1 MVVPLIFPAQASV
14 AVGTVLTEAEHWP
27 VMFGRVVRSGIGAVV
42 SAITVTKVVQ
52 LLVKVPSSTSMVNEC
67 AITESNTG
75 SNVTRRLVAGVAADL
90 VSRTVDP
97 SFSVMVSVWL
107 GSGSETET
115 ERVTGKP
122 LAGAQEMDV
131 DWGQRICRG
140 MSTTAEQVLE
150 SQPSSTVSVT
160 VPCWFQTP
168 PLLKVNTGVALVG
181 SSKVAFGQS
190 VVHW

>member
-14 AVGTVLTEAEHWP
+14 AVGALLTEAEHWP
-27 VMFGRVVRSGIGAVV
+27 VMVGSMATSGIGAVV
-42 SAITVTKVVQ
+42 SAITVTEVVQ
-52 LLVKVPSSTSMVNEC
+52 LLVAVPSSTSRVNEC

-122 LAGAQEMDV
+122 LAGPQIDV
-131 DWGQRICRG
+131 DWGQRISG
-140 MSTTAEQVLE
+140 EMSTTAEQVLE

>member
-1 MVVPLIFPAQASV
+1 MV
-14 AVGTVLTEAEHWP
+14 
-27 VMFGRVVRSGIGAVV
+27 GARV

-52 LLVKVPSSTSMVNEC
+52 LLVAVPSSTSIVNEC

-97 SFSVMVSVWL
+97 SFKVMVRVWL

-122 LAGAQEMDV
+122 LAGAQESDV
-131 DWGQRICRG
+131 GGGQTIWGR
-140 MSTTAEQVLE
+140 T
-150 SQPSSTVSVT
+150 
-160 VPCWFQTP
+160 
-168 PLLKVNTGVALVG
+168 
-181 SSKVAFGQS
+181 SKVTTPSPARPAN
-190 VVHW
+190 